1 MRLLVGADGLEHLR
15 VTQVKEKWGQLR
27 VYTNLGN
34 DNVWGLL
41 LRAESASG
49 QICEGCGAP
58 SEVVS
63 RGGWLTTLCPVCLR
77 APEVPAHWRE
87 EQGEVAPAGLRS
99 PGEPTTLSVATIR
112 EALAGLDPAVPVAL
126 EGPRE
131 GEHRPLR
138 AVEVVRAAGD
148 PLRFARVLPLWSG
161 PGFDERVVALIRPE
175 PRRT

>member
-1 MRLLVGADGLEHLR
+1 VRLLVGADGLEHLR